1 MINGRLKYGNCLRL
15 CALLVMACVSAAAF
29 ALPDPPRRDRVKV
42 TDTTSVVD
50 PSVKRVVNVE
60 GDTVLVQVV
69 DDADLAKIN
78 AEILAQEEKQKKD
91 SITRAEMGEERKFI
105 PDPNRALWLSALCP
119 GLGQIYNRRYWKL
132 PIVIGGFMGLGYA
145 TGWNNTMLRDYS
157 RAYADLKDNDPST
170 KSYMDFFPPT
180 TKEEDINKT
189 WLESLLKSRKDFYRR
204 NRDLCIIG
212 LVAVYLLAIIDAY
225 VDASMSHFDISPDL
239 AVNLGPAVIPDERN
253 KLPGVGIH
261 WALTFR

>member
-132 PIVIGGFMGLGYA
+132 PIVVGGYLGLIYA
-145 TGWNNTMLRDYS
+145 TTWNNTMFNDYS
-157 RAYADLKDNDPST
+157 RAYADAMDNDPST
-170 KSYMDFFPPT
+170 KSYMDFYPPT
-180 TKEEDINKT
+180 VKESDIDM
-189 WLESLLKSRKDFYRR
+189 EYLKKRLKAQKDYFRR

-212 LVAVYLLAIIDAY
+212 MGLLYLVTIVDAY
-225 VDASMSHFDISPDL
+225 VDASLSTFDISPDL
-239 AVNLGPAVIPDERN
+239 SMKVRPTALPQAAST
-253 KLPGVGIH
+253 LPGIGA
-261 WALTFR
+261 ALSLKF